1 MLYLTR
7 LTMSHRRNTHHHRRH
22 PLPERG
28 WVQFLLLLLLNEEPM
43 HGYQLN
49 EVLEERKLVK
59 KNRFKTGSLYT
70 ILNRMEEK
78 EILSS
83 HQEESDE
90 GRTRRVYQ
98 ITETGKT
105 QLKQG
110 LEYMLR
116 RKQFLDEME
125 KYYNKHFPETQVNGE
140 KENA

>member
-1 MLYLTR
+1 
-7 LTMSHRRNTHHHRRH
+7 
-22 PLPERG
+22 
-28 WVQFLLLLLLNEEPM
+28 M

-49 EVLEERKLVK
+49 EVLEERGFVR

-78 EILSS
+78 GLLTS

-90 GRTRRVYQ
+90 GRTRRVYE
-98 ITETGKT
+98 ITETGRA

-116 RKQFLDEME
+116 RKRFLDEIE
-125 KYYNKHFPETQVNGE
+125 RYYKKHFPGAQINGE
-140 KENA
+140 KENE

>member
-1 MLYLTR
+1 
-7 LTMSHRRNTHHHRRH
+7 MSPSGKQHHHRYH

-28 WVQFLLLLLLNEEPM
+28 WVQFLLLLLINEKPM

-49 EVLEERKLVK
+49 EVLEKRRLVK

-78 EILSS
+78 GTLSS

-90 GRTRRVYQ
+90 GRPRRVYQ
-98 ITETGKT
+98 ITTIGRAH
-105 QLKQG
+105 LKQG

-116 RKQFLDEME
+116 RKRFLDEME

-140 KENA
+140 HKNA

>member
-1 MLYLTR
+1 M
-7 LTMSHRRNTHHHRRH
+7 LTMRCGAEKHHHGHH
-22 PLPERG
+22 PFPERG
-28 WVQFLLLLLLNEEPM
+28 WVQFLLLLLINEEPM

-49 EVLEERKLVK
+49 EVLEKRKLVK

-78 EILSS
+78 EILTS